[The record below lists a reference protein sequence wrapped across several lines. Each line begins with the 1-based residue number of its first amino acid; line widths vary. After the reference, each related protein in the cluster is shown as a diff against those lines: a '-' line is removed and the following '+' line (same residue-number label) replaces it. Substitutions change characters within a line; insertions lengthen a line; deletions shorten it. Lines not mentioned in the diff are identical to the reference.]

1 MICGGFNWSV
11 GNNKMKSDN
20 RINEKQET
28 VSNIDIIR
36 SEYFSFYKTLTNI
49 GTYCEIMQKIQ

>member
-20 RINEKQET
+20 RGNEMQET
-28 VSNIDIIR
+28 VSNIGIIR
-36 SEYFSFYKTLTNI
+36 SDYFSFYKTLTNI
-49 GTYCEIMQKIQ
+49 GTYCEIM